1 MPFCVE
7 FISALLPA
15 QTKEFIRTLLRRATP
30 SWVTRAQEQRA
41 EQRFAAGKRPIGK
54 DEIRAELQALPLPP
68 GAVVFIHTSMSQL
81 GYVEGGAATMTA
93 ALLETVVKERNGTL
107 AVPMFTMA
115 GGMADTVRSGVV
127 FDVLNTP
134 SGTGRITEMVR
145 QSPGAVRSLHPTHS
159 VAALGPRAQWLTEA
173 HHLDSHSFGAVSP
186 LGRLIEADGF
196 VLGIGVDLGPVTF
209 FHTVEDS
216 GDFPFTVYTTNSPLP
231 AVCRDKD
238 GRDIDVKVMVHDPA
252 ASRTRSDRPNG
263 VAIRSYLTTVLE
275 TYADLRW
282 YKLGDG
288 RMWLVSARR
297 FYDCIEQLAKQRITV
312 YASADDVASF
322 PPPHSV
328 LDHARGNAI
337 QRSEAS

>member
-1 MPFCVE
+1 
-7 FISALLPA
+7 
-15 QTKEFIRTLLRRATP
+15 
-30 SWVTRAQEQRA
+30 
-41 EQRFAAGKRPIGK
+41 
-54 DEIRAELQALPLPP
+54 
-68 GAVVFIHTSMSQL
+68 
-81 GYVEGGAATMTA
+81 MTA

-145 QSPGAVRSLHPTHS
+145 QSPGAVRSLHPTPS

-252 ASRTRSDRPNG
+252 ASGTRSDRPKRRGDPVIPDHRAGNLRRPPMVQAGRWPHVAG
-263 VAIRSYLTTVLE
+263 VGAAL
-275 TYADLRW
+275 LR
-282 YKLGDG
+282 LH
-288 RMWLVSARR
+288 RATREAAHHSLCLRR
-297 FYDCIEQLAKQRITV
+297 
-312 YASADDVASF
+312 
-322 PPPHSV
+322 
-328 LDHARGNAI
+328 
-337 QRSEAS
+337 

>member
-1 MPFCVE
+1 MPSCVE

-54 DEIRAELQALPLPP
+54 DEIRADLQALPMPP

-81 GYVEGGAATMTA
+81 GYVEGGAATMAA
-93 ALLETVVKERNGTL
+93 ALLETIVKERNGTL
-107 AVPMFTMA
+107 AVPTFTMA

-209 FHTVEDS
+209 FTLSKIS
-216 GDFPFTVYTTNSPLP
+216 GDFPFT
-231 AVCRDKD
+231 
-238 GRDIDVKVMVHDPA
+238 
-252 ASRTRSDRPNG
+252 
-263 VAIRSYLTTVLE
+263 
-275 TYADLRW
+275 DLH
-282 YKLGDG
+282 
-288 RMWLVSARR
+288 RR
-297 FYDCIEQLAKQRITV
+297 FT
-312 YASADDVASF
+312 ASCRV
-322 PPPHSV
+322 P
-328 LDHARGNAI
+328 
-337 QRSEAS
+337 Q

>member
-1 MPFCVE
+1 MRRV
-7 FISALLPA
+7 ISALLPA

-30 SWVTRAQEQRA
+30 SWVTQAQEQRA

-54 DEIRAELQALPLPP
+54 DEIRADLQALPMPP

-93 ALLETVVKERNGTL
+93 ALLETIVKERNGTL
-107 AVPMFTMA
+107 AVPTFTMA

-216 GDFPFTVYTTNSPLP
+216 GDFPFTVYTADSPLP
-231 AVCRDKD
+231 AVCRNKD
-238 GRDIDVKVMVHDPA
+238 GREIDVKVMVHDPA